1 MLIYLQR
8 WLGELLIDI
17 GQRLV
22 RSSKMSYMSV
32 RRGQSR
38 NRYEW

>member
-1 MLIYLQR
+1 MMTYFRR

-17 GQRLV
+17 GRRLV
-22 RSSKMSYMSV
+22 RGSRDDFIRYQ
-32 RRGQSR
+32 RTPSR